1 MIQHFLQKIQNW
13 FARTIA
19 RIFFRGA
26 NLELADKLIAAG
38 DFPGAIVEIHQYLKR
53 DPHNCRVVLALANC
67 YDQSGDKHLFS
78 HYAEVAY
85 RLDDTYVVSIFHW
98 ARALIDRNQC
108 AQALPLLGLLKD
120 NTVFAEGANTQLSAI
135 CMNLGDAYKAKEF
148 QLTAWFSDFDD
159 LRAANCYLFRLA
171 YNDSGEL
178 LLAQEHQFW
187 GETLKPISVPLSNAN
202 KGSDKHK
209 DQYPVGRAVKP
220 KGARVRI
227 GYWGSDFHEHSVRY
241 FSRPLLE
248 NHDVERFEVF
258 IYDDNPTPHPTDRQA
273 MAFKAITAD
282 YFEVAKL
289 KDAELTALFLSHDLD
304 ILVDITGHT
313 SSNRLRLM
321 QQRLAK
327 VQITGLAYPPTT
339 GLRSIDFKM
348 LDPHIWTDQ
357 ADLYYAESPLVLPE
371 SFWCF
376 DPKEDVPYSPN
387 PPVLKNGYVT
397 FGCFGN
403 VAKITPSVLSCW
415 NAILERLPDSRLI
428 IQSPLLVDVTTTAAF
443 RKRLAEAGVNDAQ
456 VELRGPTYG
465 EAFWRAYQD
474 VDAILDT
481 FPFNGGTT
489 SCFATYV
496 GVPVITWSGQSLIS
510 RMGRSIMFNLG
521 YPDFVAE
528 TAQDYMECALAV
540 AKDTDLLCSFR
551 KEAPGRFKI
560 SSLGNGKKF
569 AKEFEA
575 VCEQLLDRLRGGAL
589 ENHSRV
595 PPLPP
600 EVMLHRAQMV
610 WYNGNFEAANRIVEV
625 CLRHY
630 PECGGAH
637 LFKAR
642 QYLSEYKHKEAAE
655 ALEHHLADFSLEQV
669 LDAKLLLARIKL
681 IQDDLDGAVQVLGQ
695 STLPEDGI
703 SPGHVLQLELLRAC
717 TEPGEQ
723 TSGDRYFESFGQQV
737 IRVLVPCEEAQML
750 ADIEH
755 HARAN
760 CIHPDGWSISYE
772 RCGLNERIEAY
783 NEVIESEQ
791 HGILVIMQRNLRVF
805 NPHFFLDVVDALQDC
820 ELLGCAGA
828 LSWRQKD
835 WSQDLPEYK
844 AWGLFRISQHAK
856 ELFDLQF
863 AGTDR
868 RKIVTDA
875 VVLDGKFLAF
885 RPASMRTIAFDED
898 LSDSQSLAEEDW
910 SNRVHAAGQR
920 VHIHRNLGLLISESL
935 VSYPAHCT
943 QGQRRLLERLQ
954 LDPLALTT
962 RDYTSISVPVKTVRE
977 GVEIAGRFLTE

>member
-1 MIQHFLQKIQNW
+1 MIHHFLQKIQSW
-13 FARTIA
+13 FERAIA
-19 RIFFRGA
+19 RIFSRSA
-26 NLELADKLIAAG
+26 DLELADRLIAAG
-38 DFPGAIVEIHQYLKR
+38 DFSGAIVEIHKYLRR

-67 YDQSGDKHLFS
+67 YEQSGNKHLFR

-98 ARALIDRNQC
+98 ARALIDQNQC

-120 NTVFAEGANTQLSAI
+120 NTVFSEGANTQLSAI
-135 CMNLGDAYKAKEF
+135 SMNLGDAYKAKEF

-187 GETLKPISVPLSNAN
+187 GETLKPILAPLHNAN
-202 KGSDKHK
+202 KVANKSRDKYHIS
-209 DQYPVGRAVKP
+209 RLVKP
-220 KGARVRI
+220 KGARIRI

-248 NHDVERFEVF
+248 NHDVNRFEVF
-258 IYDDNPTPHPTDRQA
+258 IYDDNPIPHPADRQA
-273 MAFKAITAD
+273 IAFKAITAD
-282 YFEVAKL
+282 YFEVAKF
-289 KDAELTALFLSHDLD
+289 KDAELTDFFLSHDLD

-321 QQRLAK
+321 LQRLAK
-327 VQITGLAYPPTT
+327 IHITGLAYPPTT
-339 GLRSIDFKM
+339 GLSSIDFKM
-348 LDPHIWTDQ
+348 VDPHIWTDQ
-357 ADLYYAESPLVLPE
+357 ADLYYTENPLVLPE

-376 DPKEDVPYSPN
+376 DPMEEVPYSPI
-387 PPVLKNGYVT
+387 PPILENGYVT

-403 VAKITPSVLSCW
+403 VAKITSSVLGCW
-415 NAILERLPDSRLI
+415 NDILGKLPNSRLI

-443 RKRLAEAGVNDAQ
+443 RKRLADAGINDAQ
-456 VELRGPTYG
+456 VELRGPTFG
-465 EAFWRAYQD
+465 EAFWRVYQE

-489 SCFATYV
+489 SCYATYV

-528 TAQDYMECALAV
+528 TAQGYVECAIKIAN
-540 AKDTDLLCSFR
+540 DTDFLSLFR
-551 KEAPGRFKI
+551 KEAPRRFKT
-560 SSLGNGKKF
+560 SSLGNGEKF
-569 AKEFEA
+569 TKEFET

-589 ENHSRV
+589 ENRARV
-595 PPLPP
+595 PPLAPD
-600 EVMLHRAQMV
+600 VMLHRAQMV

-630 PECGGAH
+630 PECGGAY

-642 QYLSEYKHKEAAE
+642 QFLTEYKHHEAVE
-655 ALEHHLADFSLEQV
+655 ALENNLAEFSLEQM

-681 IQDDLDGAVQVLGQ
+681 IQGDMDGVVRLLDQ
-695 STLPEDGI
+695 SALPDDGI
-703 SPGHVLQLELLRAC
+703 SSVHVLQMELLRSC
-717 TEPGEQ
+717 LDTGEQ
-723 TSGDRYFESFGQQV
+723 MSDDRHSELAGQQV
-737 IRVLVPCEEAQML
+737 IRVLVPCEEAEML

-755 HARAN
+755 HARTN
-760 CIHPDGWSISYE
+760 CFHPEGWLITYE
-772 RCGLNERIEAY
+772 RCALNERLDVY
-783 NEVIESEQ
+783 NEAIDSGQ
-791 HGILVIMQRNLRVF
+791 PGILVIMQRNLRLYSSR
-805 NPHFFLDVVDALQDC
+805 FFLDVVEALQHCD
-820 ELLGCAGA
+820 LLGCAGA
-828 LSWRQKD
+828 LSWRQKE
-835 WSQDLPEYK
+835 WSQDLPDYK
-844 AWGLFRISQHAK
+844 AWGLLRASQHAK
-856 ELFDLQF
+856 EMFDLQF

-868 RKIVTDA
+868 RRIVTGA

-885 RPASMRTIAFDED
+885 RPALMGGIRFDED

-920 VHIHRNLGLLISESL
+920 VHIHRNLGLLISGSL
-935 VSYPAHCT
+935 VTYPAHCT

-954 LDPLALTT
+954 LDPLALTIK
-962 RDYTSISVPVKTVRE
+962 DYTNISVPVKTAKG